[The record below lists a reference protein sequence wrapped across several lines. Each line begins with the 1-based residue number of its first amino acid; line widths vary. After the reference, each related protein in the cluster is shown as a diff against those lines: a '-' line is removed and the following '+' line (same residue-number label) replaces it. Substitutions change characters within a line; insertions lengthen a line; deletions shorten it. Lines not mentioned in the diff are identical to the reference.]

1 MIRAQ
6 RNSVRIGFGFIT
18 RSLLV
23 PEVVAGVGRM
33 AGLFRGHVTKV
44 AIDVKTKEDSLLGEQ
59 SGGVVLQS
67 IFRFR
72 PPTAACT

>member
-33 AGLFRGHVTKV
+33 AGLSWGHVTKV